1 VFKDDA
7 NEATPILQRALRN
20 LLGAVPTSG
29 LSGSDLRTACGL
41 LSANAEQ
48 LLYFDQAGPPLSNC
62 FELARQ
68 NGATQSQIE
77 WVRQQTELEAPVT
90 VGATMVANSI
100 MRLCL
105 VTEGRIIADMTF
117 TSRQDVDAI
126 KLEVNNIFADAEE
139 VAADEM
145 DQMSY
150 RGLVEL
156 HAGIIAFM
164 VETARP
170 LPVMLQFSFAQS
182 MPTLT
187 MSNRLYYD
195 ASRADE
201 LRAEN
206 KVVHPLF
213 MLPTGQALS
222 S

>member
-29 LSGSDLRTACGL
+29 LSGSDLRTACRL

-77 WVRQQTELEAPVT
+77 WVRQQTELEAPAT

-105 VTEGRIIADMTF
+105 APLD
-117 TSRQDVDAI
+117 
-126 KLEVNNIFADAEE
+126 
-139 VAADEM
+139 
-145 DQMSY
+145 
-150 RGLVEL
+150 RGVS
-156 HAGIIAFM
+156 H
-164 VETARP
+164 
-170 LPVMLQFSFAQS
+170 LQ
-182 MPTLT
+182 
-187 MSNRLYYD
+187 
-195 ASRADE
+195 
-201 LRAEN
+201 
-206 KVVHPLF
+206 VHD
-213 MLPTGQALS
+213 G
-222 S
+222 